1 MELTEFI
8 AKFPLRA
15 QHIGAESILTDAL
28 QRYPEEAARLWVF
41 TADYYTRLG
50 EFDRARQVFDQ
61 SMDTCET
68 VAAFGILYSAYLK
81 FEQTLADMS
90 EADEDYDRLEQLL
103 ERRPFLLSNVVLR

>member
-28 QRYPEEAARLWVF
+28 QRYPEESARLWVF

-50 EFDRARQVFDQ
+50 EFDRAR
-61 SMDTCET
+61 
-68 VAAFGILYSAYLK
+68 
-81 FEQTLADMS
+81 
-90 EADEDYDRLEQLL
+90 
-103 ERRPFLLSNVVLR
+103 